1 MTDILWCDFLQYF
14 RALCHAAVQSIQH
27 NTVMQYKFTLAP
39 QSAEELKNN
48 AQDAVKTETN
58 AN

>member
-1 MTDILWCDFLQYF
+1 MVRFSAIF
-14 RALCHAAVQSIQH
+14 QSFVSRSSTIQH

-39 QSAEELKNN
+39 QSAAELKNN